1 MFVLFF
7 HELATTTKTLD
18 AEKKIPGDTIGI
30 VLLAHKPC

>member
-7 HELATTTKTLD
+7 HELATTKTLD